1 MEAAVKAGEAANTVA
16 VGCRGVVKAFGS
28 GNARTLALRGIDLEV
43 FMGQL
48 TMLVGPSGCGKTT
61 LLSVIAG
68 TLDVTEGNIQVLG
81 EELTRMS
88 SAKKV
93 RFRRKHVGFVFQQ
106 FNLLPAMTAAENAMI
121 PLLIAGWSRRKAHV
135 RSRDVLS
142 QLGMEHRLDS
152 FPRQLSG
159 GQQQRVAIARALVHE
174 PSLLICD
181 EPTSALDAE
190 SGQAAMELIRQAAVE
205 SDRAVVVVTHD
216 SRIFH
221 YGDRT
226 ARLEDGRVMDVGEPD
241 SVPAE
246 V

>member
-1 MEAAVKAGEAANTVA
+1 MEAAGKAGEASKTVA

-43 FMGQL
+43 YMGQL
-48 TMLVGPSGCGKTT
+48 TMLIGPSGCGKTT
-61 LLSVIAG
+61 LLSVMAG
-68 TLDVTEGNIQVLG
+68 TLDVTEGNIHVLG
-81 EELTRMS
+81 LELTRMS
-88 SAKKV
+88 AAAKV
-93 RFRRKHVGFVFQQ
+93 HFRRKHVGFVFQQ

-121 PLLIAGWSRRKAHV
+121 PLLIAGWARRKAH
-135 RSRDVLS
+135 SRACEVLS
-142 QLGMEHRLDS
+142 QLGMEHRLGS

-190 SGQAAMELIRQAAVE
+190 SGQAAMELIRQAAVQ

-221 YGDRT
+221 YSDRT
-226 ARLEDGRVMDVGEPD
+226 ARLEDGRVLDVGGPGD
-241 SVPAE
+241 VSGE